1 MAWRK
6 TRSFKGL
13 QLIPFF
19 SPSLSLPSSTARTLL
34 LVSFCA
40 LWHPRSVAAASIF
53 HQEKIAHLKSDWL
66 AAADWWYLKC
76 LFQFKTWKISPGIW
90 GVGRLWQP
98 TLTDWF
104 LFSRS
109 TSSAVLTSLK
119 LPGLLWKN
127 KIGWSGLTAHRPFCH
142 HQSWVPIW
150 DNVNEGDFSQE

>member
-19 SPSLSLPSSTARTLL
+19 SPSLSLPSSTAHTLL
-34 LVSFCA
+34 LVSSCA

-90 GVGRLWQP
+90 GVGRL
-98 TLTDWF
+98 LTADSDW
-104 LFSRS
+104 LISVQQKHLVCCADVAKVTRPL
-109 TSSAVLTSLK
+109 V
-119 LPGLLWKN
+119 KN